1 MDFIVQEDKK
11 DLDEYIAK
19 RQKRGRNEEEAPGEE
34 KTILHGTVAIAIWDI
49 WMLLL
54 YPLPPMISPKKMFL

>member
-34 KTILHGTVAIAIWDI
+34 KTILHGTVAIAI
-49 WMLLL
+49 
-54 YPLPPMISPKKMFL
+54 